1 MKMLN
6 EHTAA
11 ELAVQLARRVI
22 SAEDLVYAC
31 LERIEAREKSVQ
43 AWEFLDRDL
52 ALEEHWRV
60 SGVHYAL
67 RTGKVLYELPPK
79 S

>member
-31 LERIEAREKSVQ
+31 LDRIDSREKSVQ
-43 AWEFLDRDL
+43 AWEFLDRDMAL
-52 ALEEHWRV
+52 AQARALDNAPVGGMLHGLPV
-60 SGVHYAL
+60 GV
-67 RTGKVLYELPPK
+67 
-79 S
+79 